1 MVVSSVPASLPAVLR
16 GGVAAA
22 SSPAPS
28 PHSTS
33 PAFSGNALPA
43 GLESWVLVTVVGI
56 AMVLAMVAL
65 LLYGLLNKSYG
76 KQEGNSVV
84 RAWIAVSL
92 VAGVII
98 LTAATLGGTD
108 TGLQNVLIGSL
119 VAGSGSAVAFY
130 FATKSAESANAA
142 VLKAAGIGAAADAKT
157 LLLSKT
163 ADPTQIPGATAGS
176 PITFHF
182 KVTNTGKVPLTGV
195 HISDSLAPPASTDYV
210 WPGKPGELAPGAVMT
225 ATSRV
230 VITPDDIR
238 NGAVTASAT
247 ATGTPASGDPLDS
260 EREWTTTKLA

>member
-92 VAGVII
+92 VAG
-98 LTAATLGGTD
+98 
-108 TGLQNVLIGSL
+108 
-119 VAGSGSAVAFY
+119 SGSAVAFY

-163 ADPTQIPGATAGS
+163 ADPTQIPGASAGS

-238 NGAVTASAT
+238 SGAVTASAT